1 MEQRNSRKNKNF
13 FGNECRADIITRSD
27 NTFFTFSID
36 FMIYWDTPGKYMNN
50 KFQFLTN
57 IYVCTGYFIRFS
69 FLEKWDTPGK
79 YKNNKFQFPTNK
91 YVCTGYFIGFTFLEN
106 VVLLVRYLSII
117 W

>member
-27 NTFFTFSID
+27 NTFFKFSID
-36 FMIYWDTPGKYMNN
+36 FMIYWDAPGKYMNN

-79 YKNNKFQFPTNK
+79 YMNNKFQFPTNK